1 MCAKDRA
8 QALMLMQQAHFWW
21 TVTIEPLI
29 FEWHPP
35 LWSLELPISAR
46 RAVQQALG
54 PSCLH
59 CLPVLVLQV
68 HTSIP
73 GSWHGSWVDPHA
85 CMANLFSFSQPHCCD
100 LILWF
105 PTDAFVTS
113 PSYKASCCFLGVTV
127 ASCEQ
132 GVFSSYYRKIS
143 LFGVMLHDL
152 GCCVLVGELT

>member
-1 MCAKDRA
+1 MKFLPDAIWVSGQELFIFIILVLNIILTYLC
-8 QALMLMQQAHFWW
+8 WW
-21 TVTIEPLI
+21 RHVEGDMTKSRGQFSRSVWGQGP
-29 FEWHPP
+29 
-35 LWSLELPISAR
+35 ELK
-46 RAVQQALG
+46 
-54 PSCLH
+54 H
-59 CLPVLVLQV
+59 MLVLQV